1 MFIYRNG
8 ILILMKDEIQN
19 LDFITKIIS
28 NFRVSIPIALREL
41 LELEEG
47 DIVELEIKRIV
58 KKQEA
63 VACP

>member
-63 VACP
+63 VASV

>member
-63 VACP
+63 VATA